1 MRSTRSGAAC
11 QRGKLATRP
20 GAGGRA
26 TRPPHRIGRKRC
38 NGIWRRPSS
47 GGYPH
52 TMTHAYVSP
61 QQEWHDLLC
70 GTHPIFQRGTPLR
83 FLPSRPRCRICR
95 APFGAPGSFILK
107 RYGFTPWAKNPKMCS
122 RCFES
127 LGGHAAMCPGAESD
141 EEVRGAEVEVTMLF
155 ADVRG
160 SSKLARQMPVWEFT
174 RLMNR
179 FYGVSRQVLI
189 EHDAIIEK
197 FVGDAIVGLFIP
209 FMAGTDHAKRAV
221 EAAEALLLATG
232 HGIPGGPWAP
242 LGAGV
247 HTGSAFVGIVGESES
262 SDFTALGDPV
272 NIAAHLASQAA
283 IGEILLTDP
292 VGSAA
297 GLLDA
302 DLERRHVLL
311 KGHPVDALVLPA
323 SLVAVTAR

>member
-1 MRSTRSGAAC
+1 MAHPYA
-11 QRGKLATRP
+11 
-20 GAGGRA
+20 
-26 TRPPHRIGRKRC
+26 
-38 NGIWRRPSS
+38 
-47 GGYPH
+47 
-52 TMTHAYVSP
+52 SP
-61 QQEWHDLLC
+61 QEEWHDLMS
-70 GTHPIFQRGTPLR
+70 GTHPICLRGTPLR
-83 FLPSRPRCRICR
+83 FIPSRPRCQLCQ
-95 APFGAPGSFILK
+95 APFGAPGSFVLK

-127 LGGHAAMCPGAESD
+127 LGGHAAMCPRAED
-141 EEVRGAEVEVTMLF
+141 GEEVRGAEVDITMLF

-160 SSKLARQMPVWEFT
+160 SSKLARQMPVFDFT

-197 FVGDAIVGLFIP
+197 FVGDEIVGLFIP
-209 FMAGTDHAKRAV
+209 FLAGTEHAKRAV
-221 EAAEALLLATG
+221 EAAAALLRATG
-232 HGIPGGPWAP
+232 HGDPDGPWAP

-247 HTGSAFVGIVGESES
+247 HTGKAFVGIVGQGES

-283 IGEILLTDP
+283 IGEVLLTDP
-292 VGSAA
+292 VSQGA

-311 KGHPVDALVLPA
+311 KGHPIDALVLPA
-323 SLVAVTAR
+323 PAVAAAAG